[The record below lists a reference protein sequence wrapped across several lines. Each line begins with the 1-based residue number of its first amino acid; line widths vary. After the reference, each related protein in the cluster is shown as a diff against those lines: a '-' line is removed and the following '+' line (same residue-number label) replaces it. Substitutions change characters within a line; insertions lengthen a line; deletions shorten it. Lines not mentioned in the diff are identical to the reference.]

1 MGQVIT
7 IRHTFITGLCIRTRF
22 IGLGRQPTGWVLC
35 TIPRREDGQRVV
47 RRTDRTEPRAHQH
60 GTTPP
65 PEDTG
70 GRRVFK
76 DGMEEERLPVLTI
89 LGPEVMAPQGR
100 DITPTRSGAV
110 PLPHAV
116 ISGHDLDMSRLRR
129 ERDLGTRHHPAKLV
143 LAFTAPTEQ

>member
-7 IRHTFITGLCIRTRF
+7 IRHTFIMGLCIRTRF
-22 IGLGRQPTGWVLC
+22 IDLGRQPTGWVLC
-35 TIPRREDGQRVV
+35 TIPRQEDGRRVV

-89 LGPEVMAPQGR
+89 LGPEVMGPQGR
-100 DITPTRSGAV
+100 DITPTRNGAV
-110 PLPHAV
+110 LLPHEV
-116 ISGHDLDMSRLRR
+116 ISGRGLDMSRLHRA
-129 ERDLGTRHHPAKLV
+129 RDLGTKHHPAKLG
-143 LAFTAPTEQ
+143 LAFAVPTEQ